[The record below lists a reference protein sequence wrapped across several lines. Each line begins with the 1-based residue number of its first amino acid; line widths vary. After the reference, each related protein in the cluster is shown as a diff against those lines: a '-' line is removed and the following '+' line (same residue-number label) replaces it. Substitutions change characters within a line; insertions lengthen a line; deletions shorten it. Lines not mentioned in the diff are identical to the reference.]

1 MNYKFEISESAI
13 KFLAKEGYDE
23 AYGARPLGR
32 AIQTYIE
39 DGVADEILNE
49 KVKEGETISVD
60 YVDNKMVF
68 KTLKKT
74 KRNKKRNPIIFMG
87 FFYIISI
94 VE

>member
-60 YVDNKMVF
+60 VDNKMVF
-68 KTLKKT
+68 KTLKKL
-74 KRNKKRNPIIFMG
+74 KRNKKKSHNFYGIFL
-87 FFYIISI
+87 YY
-94 VE
+94 

>member
-49 KVKEGETISVD
+49 KVKEGERHQCR
-60 YVDNKMVF
+60 
-68 KTLKKT
+68 LC
-74 KRNKKRNPIIFMG
+74 
-87 FFYIISI
+87 
-94 VE
+94 